1 MVLLSLWVGI
11 SSLPRLAAGGRGG
24 RGSAG
29 RREGLGRPSLS
40 GSRGRP
46 PGRPARLARGAERRG
61 ASPPQPAPR
70 RSSRRAARH
79 ASRRGSSHHAR
90 SRGRIPRQGG
100 RRSCRARR
108 AHPHGGRNGI
118 RRPTARRS
126 QMGSVWNFTINSKM
140 KLLNGNIP
148 MEKPIGHTRSGLIPP
163 FLYLVASA
171 ASRLCFLDDLL
182 RGFLGFGVPVGF
194 WDLFLKYR
202 EPRFFCISCL
212 PRL

>member
-1 MVLLSLWVGI
+1 MWDIVLLSLWVGI

-29 RREGLGRPSLS
+29 RREGLGSPSLS

-46 PGRPARLARGAERRG
+46 PHRPARLARGAERRG

-70 RSSRRAARH
+70 RSSRRGAQH
-79 ASRRGSSHHAR
+79 TSRRGSSHHAR

-100 RRSCRARR
+100 RRSCGARR
-108 AHPHGGRNGI
+108 AHPHGGGNGI

-126 QMGSVWNFTINSKM
+126 QMGSAWNSTINSKM

-148 MEKPIGHTRSGLIPP
+148 IGKTYRAHTLRVDPPI
-163 FLYLVASA
+163 LVLG
-171 ASRLCFLDDLL
+171 RV
-182 RGFLGFGVPVGF
+182 RG
-194 WDLFLKYR
+194 
-202 EPRFFCISCL
+202 
-212 PRL
+212 